1 MFVFYL
7 RDSGNPDE
15 VSHLSKSFINSNAI
29 MADKNDPDRF
39 SFFNHF
45 LSPWASGRGWARTLD
60 LRMMRR
66 VFYHCAAAAVCP

>member
-1 MFVFYL
+1 
-7 RDSGNPDE
+7 
-15 VSHLSKSFINSNAI
+15 

-39 SFFNHF
+39 SFFNYF

-66 VFYHCAAAAVCP
+66 VFYHCATSAVCPWINDVKGKSSFLLIKLVLKIKWLSNSA